1 MNNKV
6 IIKKFLSDKKVKNF
20 LISIFKLVFIIGIN
34 TFQINNKKMTMKDI
48 TDIGLNSIYKIND
61 ENKLELSTEKV
72 LIISSLIFIM
82 YYFTIFV
89 SNNLYKG
96 LKEVIRGK
104 TENLNQYIINVIKFY
119 IKYIVLDIIVFI
131 AAIFISG
138 ILFKIDYA
146 GNYLGVIINI
156 IKIIIFYATIPVVSL
171 FIVDKIEFLIISIL
185 GLLKNKIL
193 KILKKP
199 ITMFIVLFLFI
210 MILGLYKLNIQNIE
224 EKSYYNRINR
234 IEKIE
239 KKIDEEIEKDGIQFE
254 FPDAET
260 ELDRGNV
267 VKNIEIKDV
276 KKDYKNHKMKY
287 TIKNNSDKSVYITSD
302 ASYLVYR
309 NGKASTADFYDF
321 EGYKKEL
328 KSGEEIKLEVELEE
342 RIIRDVGK
350 ENIMIIKYIFNKDEK
365 HKFLGIIKIK

>member
-1 MNNKV
+1 MV
-6 IIKKFLSDKKVKNF
+6 KK
-20 LISIFKLVFIIGIN
+20 
-34 TFQINNKKMTMKDI
+34 
-48 TDIGLNSIYKIND
+48 
-61 ENKLELSTEKV
+61 E
-72 LIISSLIFIM
+72 
-82 YYFTIFV
+82 
-89 SNNLYKG
+89 
-96 LKEVIRGK
+96 
-104 TENLNQYIINVIKFY
+104 
-119 IKYIVLDIIVFI
+119 
-131 AAIFISG
+131 
-138 ILFKIDYA
+138 
-146 GNYLGVIINI
+146 
-156 IKIIIFYATIPVVSL
+156 
-171 FIVDKIEFLIISIL
+171 
-185 GLLKNKIL
+185 LKNKVL

-224 EKSYYNRINR
+224 EKNYYNRINR

-239 KKIDEEIEKDGIQFE
+239 KKIDEEIEKDGIQFG

-350 ENIMIIKYIFNKDEK
+350 KNIMIIKYIFNKDEK
-365 HKFLGIIKIK
+365 HKLLGIIKIK

>member
-1 MNNKV
+1 MV
-6 IIKKFLSDKKVKNF
+6 KK
-20 LISIFKLVFIIGIN
+20 
-34 TFQINNKKMTMKDI
+34 
-48 TDIGLNSIYKIND
+48 
-61 ENKLELSTEKV
+61 E
-72 LIISSLIFIM
+72 
-82 YYFTIFV
+82 
-89 SNNLYKG
+89 
-96 LKEVIRGK
+96 
-104 TENLNQYIINVIKFY
+104 
-119 IKYIVLDIIVFI
+119 
-131 AAIFISG
+131 
-138 ILFKIDYA
+138 
-146 GNYLGVIINI
+146 
-156 IKIIIFYATIPVVSL
+156 
-171 FIVDKIEFLIISIL
+171 
-185 GLLKNKIL
+185 LKNKVL

-224 EKSYYNRINR
+224 EKNYYNRINR

-350 ENIMIIKYIFNKDEK
+350 ENIMIIKYIFSKDEK